1 MFHKVLWVATYA
13 RNDRIF
19 NDLFTANLLQNLPVK
34 KIVNRLRFYRIM
46 AMSLWPYF
54 LAHPEVCDTYY
65 ICS

>member
-34 KIVNRLRFYRIM
+34 KNCKSVKILQNYGHEFVALL
-46 AMSLWPYF
+46 SGP
-54 LAHPEVCDTYY
+54 
-65 ICS
+65 S